1 MLVPIRLVSGFFLL
15 TLTASAAPRLEPAPA
30 RFELDRVSVQPGQ
43 ERKLNQ
49 PIGLVFSEAIDFA
62 TVNLNTVQLTT
73 VGGVPAV
80 GGFYLRSPEHLIFQ
94 PACPTEED
102 LSDSGLKAGE
112 IYVLHVPDAAGGTP
126 TVRSATGQPLAR
138 GALVSF
144 STPSSTE
151 LDDLFY
157 DEVPGPPRI
166 LVQPGDLDG
175 SWVSTGDGTETWFQL
190 GGGGTATLPGYLLPL
205 NLYSDAASRVT
216 VHVRFDQSLLPV
228 PSNIDDSRLRLEYK
242 GPGGVWRPLVTELS
256 LVENCAGGG
265 ATIELVPQGVLP
277 QRSQLRIWVSGELQD
292 MVGDSNGAP
301 LDHLRMRTTAVVDDE
316 GSALPVGDE
325 WFEEF
330 YPGGEEDGSLED
342 TDYLEP
348 LPRANWGGGRLKA
361 TTGFT
366 GTGGPN
372 GEFDYH
378 VPTGVTVYLSTTYD
392 VIYGGP
398 GGLPVYVQE
407 VIGGVL
413 DLRDLYVAPGAAI
426 YFEGPNPVTIHCSG
440 AVLIEGELVVDGIGA
455 SPIFTLDQP
464 QLPAPGAPGRAG
476 GGTGGTGS
484 YLTDQVT
491 PRGGAGF
498 GAFQVSDG
506 GGEGGESGWHPSS
519 ADAGVRR
526 RAAGGGGGRFGHD
539 QLTVL
544 GCGDQT
550 IYGLDVESGFVGHD
564 EGTSS
569 QGPHLPYGGHVGPS
583 PFGATTDR
591 ADDFHGLALLG
602 FEGSDPRLIEGE
614 LETPWAGAGGGA
626 GGDATWTDT
635 YPPVELIYNRNDKG
649 AGGGGG
655 AGSIAV
661 YALGDIT
668 LGANGRIRAVG
679 GHGSGGENTSG
690 VNRIAGGSG
699 GGSGGH
705 VVLHTAGILDLSQVP
720 PDFHA
725 IDARGGQGGAGAN
738 NQGGADNYEQLLAK
752 LDAKHVGWPTPP
764 TLAADNVDNPWIP
777 TLSQACIDEAV
788 AVLGA
793 DSKWIVRGAGGDGGP
808 GLIQLHVPSVA
819 GVAGRHSI
827 RYPGSGTEAELAE
840 VIRPY
845 PAGYDGLDGE
855 WVDHFLPAVG
865 KTSRNR
871 SKWIA
876 LGEAQVAPGTS
887 VPDPLEF
894 LFGGVDPST
903 GDVLT
908 AGNFV
913 VPPPPLLAPSS
924 PVEAPGLPDVV
935 GPSTIHFD
943 ATELDVE
950 EEIYGRNPELL
961 KEFRLTVGTMKY
973 VVSSAQML
981 PGDVLAITVV
991 YFPPLETSGLA
1002 TLVPQYFGIRTGSAD
1017 DYLPGANRVA
1027 MEFQA
1032 AAADANGAPDLARIW
1047 PAPETWE
1054 TDLTAFAGYA
1064 ENLDMR
1070 FLRFRVTFELEAAM
1084 QNYRTT
1090 VQFLR
1095 IPYRF

>member
-1 MLVPIRLVSGFFLL
+1 MLVTLRSAFGLVLL
-15 TLTASAAPRLEPAPA
+15 VLLVLTASAAPPPEPAPA
-30 RFELDRVSVQPGQ
+30 RFELDRVSIQPGQ

-49 PIGLVFSEAIDFA
+49 PIGLVFSEAIDFS
-62 TVNLNTVQLTT
+62 TVNPNTVQLTT

-80 GGFYLRSPEHLIFQ
+80 GDFYLRSPEHLIFQ

-102 LSDSGLKAGE
+102 LSDSGLVAGE
-112 IYVLHVPDAAGGTP
+112 IYVLHVPNAAGGTP
-126 TVRSATGQPLAR
+126 TVRSVTGLPLAK
-138 GALVSF
+138 GVLVSF
-144 STPSSTE
+144 STPSSTV

-157 DEVPGPPRI
+157 DEVSGPPQI

-205 NLYSDAASRVT
+205 NLYSDAESRVT

-228 PSNIDDSRLRLEYK
+228 PSNIDDSRVRLEYQD
-242 GPGGVWRPLVTELS
+242 PGGVWRPLVTKLS

-265 ATIELVPQGVLP
+265 ATLELEPQGVLP
-277 QRSQLRIWVSGELQD
+277 QRSQLRVWVSGELQD
-292 MVGDSNGAP
+292 MVGDSNSVP
-301 LDHLRMRTTAVVDDE
+301 LDHLRMRTTAVVDDA
-316 GSALPVGDE
+316 GSALPLGDE
-325 WFEEF
+325 RYEGF
-330 YPGGEEDGSLED
+330 YASGEEDGSLED
-342 TDYLEP
+342 TDYLET
-348 LPRANWGGGRLKA
+348 LPRAKWGGGSLKA
-361 TTGFT
+361 STGFL
-366 GTGGPN
+366 GTGGPG

-398 GGLPVYVQE
+398 DGLPVYVQE
-407 VIGGVL
+407 VIGGML

-440 AVLIEGELVVDGIGA
+440 TVDIEGELVVDGIGA

-491 PRGGAGF
+491 PRGGTGF
-498 GAFQVSDG
+498 GAFDVPDA
-506 GGEGGESGWHPSS
+506 GGEGGESGWHPSN
-519 ADAGVRR
+519 ADLGIRR
-526 RAAGGGGGRFGHD
+526 RAAGGGGGRLGHD
-539 QLTVL
+539 QLTAL
-544 GCGDQT
+544 GCRDQS
-550 IYGLDVESGFVGHD
+550 IHGLDVESGFVGHD
-564 EGTSS
+564 EGSSS

-583 PFGATTDR
+583 PFGATPDR
-591 ADDFHGLALLG
+591 ADDFHGLAILG
-602 FEGSDPRLIEGE
+602 FEGSNPLVIEGE
-614 LETPWAGAGGGA
+614 LDTPWAGAGGGA
-626 GGDATWTDT
+626 GGDATWCDI
-635 YPPVELIYNRNDKG
+635 YPPAGLIPNRNDKG

-668 LGANGRIRAVG
+668 FGAAGKIRAVG
-679 GHGSGGENTSG
+679 GHGSGGENTLY
-690 VNRIAGGSG
+690 VNRVGGGSG

-705 VVLHTAGILDLSQVP
+705 VILHTAGSLDLSQIP
-720 PDFHA
+720 PGFQA
-725 IDARGGQGGAGAN
+725 IDARGGEGGVGADN
-738 NQGGADNYEQLLAK
+738 KGGADHDEVPHAK
-752 LDAKHVGWPTPP
+752 LDARHVGWPTPP
-764 TLAADNVDNPWIP
+764 ALNTSNVDNPWIP
-777 TLSQACIDEAV
+777 TLSQACIDVLV
-788 AVLGA
+788 ATWTNPTWV
-793 DSKWIVRGAGGDGGP
+793 VRAAGGDGGP
-808 GLIQLHVPSVA
+808 GLIQLHVPNVGGA
-819 GVAGRHSI
+819 AATHSI
-827 RYPGSGTEAELAE
+827 RYPGTGTEAELAE

-845 PAGYDGLDGE
+845 PLGYDGLDGE
-855 WVDHFLPAVG
+855 WVDHFLPAIG

-876 LGEAQVAPGTS
+876 LGEPQVAPGTS

-903 GDVLT
+903 GEVLT

-913 VPPPPLLAPSS
+913 VPPPPLLS
-924 PVEAPGLPDVV
+924 PGLPDVV
-935 GPSTIHFD
+935 GPTTIHFD
-943 ATELDVE
+943 ATEFAAE
-950 EEIYGRNPELL
+950 EEIYARNPELL
-961 KEFRLTVGTMKY
+961 KAFRVIVGTREH
-973 VVSSAQML
+973 VVSSAEML
-981 PGDVLAITVV
+981 PGDVLAITVF
-991 YFPPLETSGLA
+991 YTPPLLTAGLA

-1017 DYLPGANRVA
+1017 DYLPGANRIA

-1032 AAADANGAPDLARIW
+1032 AAADANGAPDLSRIW

-1054 TDLTAFAGYA
+1054 TDLTAFNGYA
-1064 ENLDMR
+1064 ENPDLR

-1084 QNYRTT
+1084 QHLRPK